1 MNKTLAVA
9 RWEYVEKIKSKAFI
23 ISLFLMPVIM
33 VGMGVVP
40 TLLAARPDSETKVI
54 GIIDRSGEMVAPLER
69 LLAERYRLPDG
80 QPNYLLRPISPGAM
94 PELRDIKRVAD
105 SLVVRDNL
113 EGYLVIP
120 GAPLEDTVVEYRSQ
134 NIGNIR
140 VTLQLLDALRE
151 IIAEKK
157 LQGRGIDPALV
168 KQLTKPV
175 DMKTIKISK
184 SGEEQESG
192 FEQAFFTAYGFM
204 MMMFVLVITSGQLLV
219 RSMLEEKSNRVV
231 EILMSS
237 ASANDLMAGKIIGLS
252 ALGLTQMGFWLLIG
266 VAISLK
272 FAITLISLQSA
283 VVLFAYFILGYLL
296 YAAIFVAAG
305 SPVSTEQEAQQVTS
319 YLTMFL
325 LIPLVFAILVVQNP
339 NSVLVKILT
348 FFPLLT
354 PSMMAMRVPLQM
366 PSVLEIAVT
375 MTVLGLS
382 GVGAV
387 WVAGKI
393 FRTTILLVGKRPSV
407 RELWRLVRT
416 K

>member
-382 GVGAV
+382 GIGAV